1 MPDSTGLQPRLQ
13 PPGAMG
19 GYAVPVRSGYITTVI
34 GVTFQLME
42 VDNILIGFLPIT
54 PTDMNSGN

>member
-1 MPDSTGLQPRLQ
+1 
-13 PPGAMG
+13 MG